1 MCVVT
6 KLVNYFEMV
15 AITCGESK
23 CTLKESTMQRR
34 CWRCCGFVVLF
45 RFEVEY
51 ARRVIVL
58 LVFVYVVFERNLKAV
73 VHKIFAAEGEALE
86 GQQACCQCG

>member
-1 MCVVT
+1 MT
-6 KLVNYFEMV
+6 QL
-15 AITCGESK
+15 
-23 CTLKESTMQRR
+23 R

-51 ARRVIVL
+51 ARRVIGL
-58 LVFVYVVFERNLKAV
+58 LVFVYVVFERNVKAV

-86 GQQACCQCG
+86 GQQAGFRCRNFYGLGIQHCRSRDGHQNG